1 MPSTNLVNIYAQCTS
16 RSKLETFTRHG
27 CLESPDS
34 GVGWRDNLEM
44 VITDQSSPMCPALP
58 STGSHTAIPWIYKSN
73 IFKANNKLCWWRI
86 DIYCWIEHRIISMYL
101 QSTYTTS
108 YILLY
113 VITNHSI
120 FNIYLFL
127 FCSHNCDIVSVWHC
141 HVSRGHAGLMSG
153 CVMRRDGF
161 RASQHHAHSRFQEN
175 INLPTWQYAA
185 VCRRTRPE
193 HTTTRST
200 LLVASMIASRF
211 QNHGRRRSI
220 LELSHLIHYA
230 KLEPKHNK

>member
-1 MPSTNLVNIYAQCTS
+1 MLMENRYLLLNWASNYFYVSTIY
-16 RSKLETFTRHG
+16 LH
-27 CLESPDS
+27 
-34 GVGWRDNLEM
+34 
-44 VITDQSSPMCPALP
+44 
-58 STGSHTAIPWIYKSN
+58 
-73 IFKANNKLCWWRI
+73 
-86 DIYCWIEHRIISMYL
+86 
-101 QSTYTTS
+101 
-108 YILLY
+108 YILHIIVCHY
-113 VITNHSI
+113 KP
-120 FNIYLFL
+120 FNIQYLFL

-200 LLVASMIASRF
+200 LLVASIIASRF
-211 QNHGRRRSI
+211 QNHGRRRS
-220 LELSHLIHYA
+220 LLALSHLIHYA
-230 KLEPKHNK
+230 KWEPKHNK